1 MVALI
6 TVALAFASNYLLL
19 RMAESEFEGSRQ
31 FMQTL
36 ALQIDDV
43 AWVIG
48 QIETARYAGKY
59 GDVALAPALNYTI
72 YVNTT
77 TQSNAKFFVDTTDVI
92 CFNMPISK
100 YSIGNG
106 YFEPIY
112 PSSHSSFLSSGTSA
126 PVARAFAVQKLPMAD
141 GDFVRVVV
149 VPTIRMM
156 NSSVGGV
163 KYLRLYLPILTEGA
177 APKRSQ
183 SVTLT
188 GEDITT
194 KTMENVTSIK
204 IELDFPIAG
213 FDNFFFNFPQTVE
226 SVSSINGAVL
236 ELYVGAVD
244 VALGVHA

>member
-1 MVALI
+1 M
-6 TVALAFASNYLLL
+6 T
-19 RMAESEFEGSRQ
+19 ESEFDASKQ

-48 QIETARYAGKY
+48 QIETARYSAKY
-59 GDVALAPALNYTI
+59 GDIAFAQALNYTV

-77 TQSNAKFFVDTTDVI
+77 TQSNAKFFADTTGII

-100 YSIGNG
+100 YSIVNG
-106 YFEPIY
+106 YFELIY
-112 PSSHSSFLSSGTSA
+112 PSSQGGFLSSGTSA
-126 PVARAFAVQKLPMAD
+126 PVARTFAVQKQPMAD
-141 GDFVRVVV
+141 GQFVRVVV

-163 KYLRLYLPILTEGA
+163 KYLRLYLPILSEGD

-188 GEDITT
+188 GESITT

-213 FDNFFFNFPQTVE
+213 FDNSFFNFPQTVE
-226 SVSSINGAVL
+226 SISSTNGTVL

>member
-1 MVALI
+1 MVTLI
-6 TVALAFASNYLLL
+6 TVALSFAGNHLLL
-19 RMAESEFEGSRQ
+19 RMAESEFNASKQ

-48 QIETARYAGKY
+48 QIETARYSGKY
-59 GDVALAPALNYTI
+59 GDVAFTQALNYTV

-77 TQSNAKFFVDTTDVI
+77 AESNKKFFADTTGAI

-106 YFEPIY
+106 YFELIY
-112 PSSHSSFLSSGTSA
+112 PSSHGGFLSSGTSA
-126 PVARAFAVQKLPMAD
+126 PVARTFATQRLPMAD
-141 GDFVRVVV
+141 GDFIRVVV

-156 NSSVGGV
+156 KSSVGGV
-163 KYLRLYLPILTEGA
+163 EYLRLYLPILSEGDT
-177 APKRSQ
+177 PRHSQ

-188 GEDITT
+188 GESITT

-204 IELDFPIAG
+204 IELNFPIAG
-213 FDNFFFNFPQTVE
+213 FDNFFFHFPRTVE
-226 SVSSINGAVL
+226 SISSTNGTVL